1 MGGSINFHKP
11 AGRWYVQV
19 YWQGQRVK
27 IWRYKEEPI
36 WHEKTAEKLLDRI
49 RTEID
54 DGTFNPRHYLPDS
67 PLSLKVY
74 SEQWLKA
81 SQACENTK
89 RVYRSC
95 MKKVIENFGGDCDI
109 RKITHTKLL
118 IFYNE
123 LPLTEKGKYNVLNA
137 LKTMLNYAVKDDVLI
152 RIPPFPALK
161 NDRPD
166 HIDYLTFDQQRKVL
180 EVIPERHRPIF
191 EFAMEYGLRIQEAR
205 ALMKDCITDQE
216 VIIRRS
222 FSEFKLRETTK
233 TGRIRRFSLT
243 SRARS
248 ILKSMPL
255 STCPFVFTSN
265 NKTAYHP
272 RLLNEIWHK
281 ACAEVG
287 IKIKLYNA
295 FRHSLGCQLLDEGQ
309 PLDLVRDILGHST
322 SEMTRRYAKRNPIQL
337 TNALEN
343 RGKVMPFRGHLEV
356 EK

>member
-1 MGGSINFHKP
+1 MTQFVQNHLKTYS
-11 AGRWYVQV
+11 RWYVQV

-137 LKTMLNYAVKDDVLI
+137 LKTMLNYAAKDDVLI

-222 FSEFKLRETTK
+222 FSGTPAAERVSSSLSSRP
-233 TGRIRRFSLT
+233 RALLSRR
-243 SRARS
+243 
-248 ILKSMPL
+248 
-255 STCPFVFTSN
+255 
-265 NKTAYHP
+265 
-272 RLLNEIWHK
+272 
-281 ACAEVG
+281 
-287 IKIKLYNA
+287 
-295 FRHSLGCQLLDEGQ
+295 
-309 PLDLVRDILGHST
+309 
-322 SEMTRRYAKRNPIQL
+322 
-337 TNALEN
+337 
-343 RGKVMPFRGHLEV
+343 
-356 EK
+356 